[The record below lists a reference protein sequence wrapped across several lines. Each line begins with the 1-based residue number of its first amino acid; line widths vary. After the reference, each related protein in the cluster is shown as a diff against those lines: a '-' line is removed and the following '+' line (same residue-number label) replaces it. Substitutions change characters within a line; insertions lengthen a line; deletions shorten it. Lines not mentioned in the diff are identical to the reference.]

1 MTDHAGELDLFG
13 NPIAKL
19 TKSTRDTT
27 KLINDMD
34 LAESVL
40 SLAINV
46 GYRLIGTQEKVYR
59 RVEGRD
65 EEIESVPRYEADM
78 VHNLIEQKYLTIG
91 GHHHCRWRG
100 FEGSGRSVL
109 VPKTTKHY
117 LSRLRAYKRPTT
129 WGPPRHNHY
138 GTYKTS

>member
-1 MTDHAGELDLFG
+1 MTIDLFG
-13 NPIAKL
+13 NEIPGPAQSTQD
-19 TKSTRDTT
+19 TKVM
-27 KLINDMD
+27 NDMD
-34 LAESVL
+34 LVESVL

-46 GYRLIGTQEKVYR
+46 GYRLVGAQEKVYR

-65 EEIESVPRYEADM
+65 EEIETVPGYEADM
-78 VHNLIEQKYLTIG
+78 VHNLIDQKYLTVG

-109 VPKTTKHY
+109 IPKKTRHW
-117 LSRLRAYKRPTT
+117 LIRLKSYKRPSA
-129 WGPPRHNHY
+129 WGPPRHDQY